1 MIKKLIKTLIL
12 IFFVLSILIAYM
24 SLIGVNTN
32 AFNNKIKS
40 EILKINKRLNLEL
53 KSVKFLLK
61 PSNFTINIKTLDT
74 NLFFDD
80 NKLELESIK
89 TNISLKSFFSKEFS
103 IDDLNISTRA
113 IKLNDIVKLTR
124 SFENSIELFIL
135 DKVIKEGFLVG
146 DININFDS
154 NGNIKDDFKI
164 KGFVK
169 NAKLEISKNYN
180 LENLNLLFNIKKNE
194 FILEDIDTKFNE
206 IKLILP
212 SEVVKEKKGV
222 FYVKGKI
229 LSKEKSID
237 NNLLNNLFKDNIKKL
252 PIDNINFKSSSNFA
266 FNINKKF
273 KISEFDLKSKINLN
287 NLDYRNDL
295 LKIENYLPTF
305 KKFIRLK
312 DHKISINYNKNQ
324 FDISGKGKVL
334 IDDKLDSLNYKIKK
348 KDNKY
353 FFDTNIN
360 LVKNSLLINFLNYKK
375 EENIKSLISLKGIYK
390 INEKIRFDKIILEE
404 NSNNFLIKNI
414 NLNNRLKII
423 DLELL
428 DFDYK
433 NNDKIKNKFN
443 IKKDKK
449 NYKITGESFD
459 ATKLI
464 DNILN
469 GEDNGKTGSIFNNL
483 NSSLELKI
491 NKTFLDS
498 STFVNN
504 LNGNLYFK
512 GNEIYKLNLDSTFSN
527 NKKLTMSINTTENE
541 EKITTLFSNYPKP
554 IVKQY
559 KFIKGFEGGT
569 LDFYSIKKK
578 NISNSVL
585 KIDNF
590 KVQEVPVLAKLLT
603 LASLQGIADLLTGE
617 GIRFTDFEMK
627 FSNKNDLMS
636 IDEMYAIGPA
646 ISVLMDGYIETKKLI
661 SLRGTLVPATTIN
674 KSIASIPLI
683 GKILVGKKTGEGV
696 FGVSFKIKGP
706 PKDLKTT
713 VNPVKTLTPRFITR
727 TLEKIKKN

>member
-212 SEVVKEKKGV
+212 SVVVKEKKGV

-360 LVKNSLLINFLNYKK
+360 
-375 EENIKSLISLKGIYK
+375 
-390 INEKIRFDKIILEE
+390 
-404 NSNNFLIKNI
+404 
-414 NLNNRLKII
+414 
-423 DLELL
+423 
-428 DFDYK
+428 
-433 NNDKIKNKFN
+433 
-443 IKKDKK
+443 
-449 NYKITGESFD
+449 
-459 ATKLI
+459 
-464 DNILN
+464 
-469 GEDNGKTGSIFNNL
+469 
-483 NSSLELKI
+483 
-491 NKTFLDS
+491 
-498 STFVNN
+498 
-504 LNGNLYFK
+504 
-512 GNEIYKLNLDSTFSN
+512 
-527 NKKLTMSINTTENE
+527 
-541 EKITTLFSNYPKP
+541 
-554 IVKQY
+554 
-559 KFIKGFEGGT
+559 
-569 LDFYSIKKK
+569 
-578 NISNSVL
+578 
-585 KIDNF
+585 
-590 KVQEVPVLAKLLT
+590 
-603 LASLQGIADLLTGE
+603 
-617 GIRFTDFEMK
+617 
-627 FSNKNDLMS
+627 
-636 IDEMYAIGPA
+636 
-646 ISVLMDGYIETKKLI
+646 
-661 SLRGTLVPATTIN
+661 
-674 KSIASIPLI
+674 
-683 GKILVGKKTGEGV
+683 
-696 FGVSFKIKGP
+696 
-706 PKDLKTT
+706 
-713 VNPVKTLTPRFITR
+713 
-727 TLEKIKKN
+727 